1 MLATASWGMSK
12 RLQKSTSMGELGMAR
27 EQQQMTSPAFAKKQ
41 IFLALSP
48 AFLGYFVYSYFMS
61 TLNNAAPKIA
71 AELNGM
77 ALYSWSV
84 SIPSLGLAIG
94 TILAGKLSD
103 IYGRRAIMLGAIGIM
118 LLGALLSAISPTF
131 ITLIAARTLLC
142 LGQGAIAPIC
152 YAVIADVFAG
162 AERSKWIGLLNF
174 SYGVPALFG
183 PTLSGWLVEGPG
195 WRQIFWWAIPLGL
208 LLMLAAYLM
217 PALIQGAAH
226 KIDVLGAVLITIAS
240 STLIFGFSFAGTTYA
255 WGSVQ
260 VLGLLAASLI
270 FWALF
275 LRAEK
280 KTREPFF
287 DTELATH
294 RVFMTASAAG
304 FLSFFGMMAV
314 QLYYPL
320 FMQGVQGM
328 SALKSGWVVTP
339 LSCVM
344 AFAGIP
350 VGFLIARTK
359 RYKWLFVTGYAAAT
373 VVLCGMMFFG
383 KDTPALLGAVLA
395 TLCGLAMGAMPT
407 VNTIVIQ
414 AAVPRR
420 LLGVATSA
428 LLFSVTMG
436 MAISPALLGSAMNI
450 KYNSTLKATL
460 PAALTQSANEATMKS
475 LGDPKVLLSEPAMA
489 ALRETLE
496 KTGGNGQKLFE
507 QTVYSIRTSMEA
519 GLRTVFVVSAIA
531 MLLAFLL
538 VVTIP
543 EISIEAPVEDKK
555 NSQVDMVR
563 GG

>member
-1 MLATASWGMSK
+1 
-12 RLQKSTSMGELGMAR
+12 MAR
-27 EQQQMTSPAFAKKQ
+27 EPLQMTSPAFTKKQ

-77 ALYSWSV
+77 TLYSWSV

-103 IYGRRAIMLGAIGIM
+103 IYGRRAIMLGSLGI
-118 LLGALLSAISPTF
+118 LFLGAILSAISPTF
-131 ITLIAARTLLC
+131 IALIAARTLLC
-142 LGQGAIAPIC
+142 LGQGAVAPIC
-152 YAVIADVFAG
+152 YAVIADVFSG
-162 AERSKWIGLLNF
+162 AERSKWIGLLNI
-174 SYGVPALFG
+174 SYAVPALFG
-183 PTLSGWLVEGPG
+183 PTLSGWLVEGLG
-195 WRQIFWWAIPLGL
+195 WRRIFWWAVPLVIL
-208 LLMLAAYLM
+208 LVIAAYLM
-217 PALIQGAAH
+217 PALIQGAAR
-226 KIDVLGAVLITIAS
+226 KIDVLGAVLIAIAV
-240 STLIFGFSFAGTTYA
+240 STLIFGFSFAGTTYS

-260 VLGLLAASLI
+260 VLGLLAVSLI

-275 LRAEK
+275 FQAEK
-280 KTREPFF
+280 RTSEPFF

-294 RVFMTASAAG
+294 RVFVTASVAG

-359 RYKWLFVTGYAAAT
+359 RYKWLFVTGYAVAT

-383 KDTPALLGAVLA
+383 KDTPAILGAVLA
-395 TLCGLAMGAMPT
+395 TLCGLGLGAMPT

-414 AAVPRR
+414 AAVPRK

-428 LLFSVTMG
+428 LIFSVTMG

-450 KYNSTLKATL
+450 RYNSTLKATL
-460 PAALTQSANEATMKS
+460 PAALTQSANESTMKS
-475 LGDPKVLLSEPAMA
+475 LGDPKVLLSQPAMT
-489 ALRETLE
+489 ALRETLD
-496 KTGGNGQKLFE
+496 KTGGNGQELFD
-507 QTVYSIRTSMEA
+507 QTVHAIRTSMEA
-519 GLRTVFVVSAIA
+519 GLRTVFVISAIA
-531 MLLAFLL
+531 MLFAFLL
-538 VVTIP
+538 IITIP
-543 EISIEAPVEDKK
+543 EISIEPPAAEKK
-555 NSQVDMVR
+555 NA
-563 GG
+563 